1 VKYISILLLLC
12 LVGCWSGRGYLTRT
26 VTRAD
31 GTIAQT
37 KVKLPSDPRDPSSI
51 AITDDGVRV
60 SMSGTFKPDIVAK
73 QTTRSGMAMAS
84 AFAIG
89 AVGLL
94 IGRFKFPII
103 PLIAPVACGCASIA
117 FFSLPTILDRYSK
130 EIAIAGAVILV
141 WTIYETW
148 HQKRLHQAEPGASV
162 GITTWLKENRT
173 HKDGSQEPR

>member
-73 QTTRSGMAMAS
+73 QTTRSGMYLAS
-84 AFAIG
+84 AFAVG
-89 AVGLL
+89 AIVLL
-94 IGRFKFPII
+94 VGRFKFPFI
-103 PLIAPVACGCASIA
+103 PLVAPVGCGCASVA
-117 FFSLPTILDRYSK
+117 FFALPTILDRYSF
-130 EIAIAGAVILV
+130 EIMIVGVAILV

-162 GITTWLKENRT
+162 GIATWLKR
-173 HKDGSQEPR
+173 KQEP